1 MNLKIVKFILLV
13 FFITFSSTAE
23 EFKVNDNNTKFNVF
37 TGMFD
42 FSDDGKRST
51 LIGFQH
57 QNVDLNRDTFLGN
70 LSPITGALFTADNAL
85 YVYTGVQAH
94 YSLGTLNIIPSFTP
108 GLYEQG
114 DGKDLGHLLEFK
126 SEVQLSLD
134 LPKDSQFGFSY
145 NHLSNASLGDKNP
158 GANSYMFNFLKNF

>member
-1 MNLKIVKFILLV
+1 MNLRIIKLLLILSFV
-13 FFITFSSTAE
+13 AFPSIAE
-23 EFKVNDNNTKFNVF
+23 EFNESDNNTKFNVY

-70 LSPITGALFTADNAL
+70 LSPITGLMFTADNAA
-85 YVYTGVQAH
+85 YIYTGVQTH
-94 YSLGTLNIIPSFTP
+94 YSLGALNIIPSFTP

-114 DGKDLGHLLEFK
+114 DGKDLGHMLEFK
-126 SEVQLSLD
+126 SELQLSLD

-158 GANSYMFNFLKNF
+158 GANSYMFNFLKKF